1 MVCFILLLY
10 ILCITGDYPPSS
22 TTNIKRRELLPSK
35 IFPDKERTRGGFLS
49 TQFLSNES
57 LSSGYSTDQHDD
69 LHTKNQQLGERRD
82 HLLGENTLSKTI
94 KRKVMKSRT
103 QMQGVLFFNILI
115 VSEFL

>member
-1 MVCFILLLY
+1 MDQAIIYKATVSVVNKA
-10 ILCITGDYPPSS
+10 TGDYPPLS

-57 LSSGYSTDQHDD
+57 LSSGYSTDHHDD

-82 HLLGENTLSKTI
+82 HLLGENTLISKTI
-94 KRKVMKSRT
+94 KRKSS
-103 QMQGVLFFNILI
+103 FFSNEEENANDSLQ
-115 VSEFL
+115 